1 MGTGVAHR
9 LWKEMLLQL
18 LWAFSSTLTSHMI
31 WRPFFSFF
39 FNKPLEIAVE
49 GRSKGLLWF
58 FPSLLVLLNP
68 APQGGVSVTQRNCL
82 SCSAPQGDAGRVSG
96 PPWCDQCKGFG
107 GCLSPV
113 GSCLGLSISS
123 WSASGQCH
131 LEKHSIPG
139 RGLGACLTDIPSPLP
154 VTFSSLRLVRADAR
168 HTL

>member
-1 MGTGVAHR
+1 MERNA
-9 LWKEMLLQL
+9 
-18 LWAFSSTLTSHMI
+18 ASTSLG
-31 WRPFFSFF
+31 FFKHFNFTHDLETFFLFFLF

-96 PPWCDQCKGFG
+96 SPWCDQCKGFG

-139 RGLGACLTDIPSPLP
+139 RGLAACLTDIPSPFS